1 MVRRPWL
8 IDVVLPR
15 SLCFPW
21 SRYEA
26 KLYNLN
32 KPLIMKL
39 YRVIYNYSLLD
50 VLSFV
55 IQNIICQR
63 QIPFS
68 LKYINKNY
76 NSYRTNDAIF
86 CKYLIGS
93 KYLRHSRH
101 LFKVCINILGYLR
114 HAPMYMPFRMSDQTC
129 KHIQIQADKI

>member
-39 YRVIYNYSLLD
+39 YRVIYNYSQLD

-55 IQNIICQR
+55 IQNIIC
-63 QIPFS
+63 
-68 LKYINKNY
+68 
-76 NSYRTNDAIF
+76 
-86 CKYLIGS
+86 
-93 KYLRHSRH
+93 
-101 LFKVCINILGYLR
+101 
-114 HAPMYMPFRMSDQTC
+114 
-129 KHIQIQADKI
+129 